1 MKTYKAALVGCGMIL
16 NSAHLPAVENLGG
29 RFEIVAVCDERADAA
44 EFTAKKLNVPWY
56 TDTETMLREVP
67 SDILINC
74 TPNAYHKPLTLLGL
88 SMGRHVICEKPVALS
103 LNEINEI
110 LAAADKAGKKFFPT
124 QTGRFTNANMTLKKW
139 IDDGLLGKVY
149 FIDLDIVRRR
159 GIPTW
164 GQFHI
169 KEKNLAGAFADICV
183 HHVDALVE
191 YLGNPALVSARTRMC
206 SPISALK
213 EDVQVSAKES
223 GAFGNDVYLPRTD
236 FDIADMSVEE
246 FATGII
252 CLENNIT
259 VNFRC
264 SWSLNLPEKSVT
276 KVAGD
281 QGGVVS
287 PDLEIYKTI
296 GGYQSV
302 ITPKVFDNTSNAVSD
317 WGHWVCYEKILD
329 DLDGVAPYPV
339 TREQMRITA
348 QILEAVYTSAELDRE
363 VTADEIKG

>member
-1 MKTYKAALVGCGMIL
+1 MKTYKVALTGCGMIL
-16 NSAHLPAVENLGG
+16 NSAHLPAMENLGG

-44 EFTAKKLNVPWY
+44 EFTAKKLNVPFF
-56 TDTETMLREVP
+56 TDTKTMLEEVE
-67 SDILINC
+67 SDILVNC
-74 TPNAYHKPLTLLGL
+74 TPNAQHKPLTILGL
-88 SMGRHVICEKPVALS
+88 EMGRHVICEKPVALT
-103 LNEINEI
+103 LRDITEI
-110 LAAADKAGKKFFPT
+110 LAAADAAGKKFYPT

-191 YLGNPALVSARTRMC
+191 YLGEPKLISARTRMC

-236 FDIADMSVEE
+236 FDLADMSVEE

-264 SWSLNLPEKSVT
+264 SWSLNLPEGSVT

-281 QGGVVS
+281 KGGVVS
-287 PDLEIYKTI
+287 PDMEIYKTV

-317 WGHWVCYEKILD
+317 WGHWVCYERILD
-329 DLDGVAPYPV
+329 DLDGKADYPV
-339 TREQMRITA
+339 TRSQMRATA
-348 QILEAVYTSAELDRE
+348 AILEAVYTSAEQDRE
-363 VTADEIKG
+363 ITAAEING

>member
-1 MKTYKAALVGCGMIL
+1 M
-16 NSAHLPAVENLGG
+16 
-29 RFEIVAVCDERADAA
+29 
-44 EFTAKKLNVPWY
+44 
-56 TDTETMLREVP
+56 
-67 SDILINC
+67 
-74 TPNAYHKPLTLLGL
+74 
-88 SMGRHVICEKPVALS
+88 
-103 LNEINEI
+103 
-110 LAAADKAGKKFFPT
+110 
-124 QTGRFTNANMTLKKW
+124 
-139 IDDGLLGKVY
+139 
-149 FIDLDIVRRR
+149 
-159 GIPTW
+159 
-164 GQFHI
+164 
-169 KEKNLAGAFADICV
+169 
-183 HHVDALVE
+183 
-191 YLGNPALVSARTRMC
+191 
-206 SPISALK
+206 
-213 EDVQVSAKES
+213 QVSAKES

-339 TREQMRITA
+339 TREQMRLTA